1 MLEELERGHG
11 GYTVLCL
18 SCETPQPGFFHRQL
32 DMLWPAQQE
41 GIDQSLAAA
50 TLGFTPCRQA
60 LASHTEMVRSLCCQ
74 PSARGSCRPTFTVT
88 AHSWFVQT
96 PVCAPEHLA
105 RAELLLSSRTALL
118 AHWDSSRRAE
128 VPRNAGCPFLVLE
141 VRWRC

>member
-60 LASHTEMVRSLCCQ
+60 LANHRDGAEPLLSAECQ
-74 PSARGSCRPTFTVT
+74 RQLPPHFYRYGS
-88 AHSWFVQT
+88 QL
-96 PVCAPEHLA
+96 VCADA
-105 RAELLLSSRTALL
+105 GMRT
-118 AHWDSSRRAE
+118 
-128 VPRNAGCPFLVLE
+128 
-141 VRWRC
+141 